1 MTTSGDIFMLSSSGG
16 AQRRSL
22 NQNRSYMKKFFPYP
36 GSWLSALLLSV
47 LMTGFVALIKHNDLL
62 LNFTTKWLDKPEVF
76 TIILIIIL
84 ILPIPALALFHHFF
98 LSRVI
103 PTIPGEKI
111 NHQGLFPGL
120 ISWWESLYSWL
131 VLILSTLSATLFCT
145 PLLPLFKLDYET
157 IVFAESQ
164 FSRNIQVIFAIV
176 WLLSATLFYQIEY
189 LFKLRLIYG
198 VPIISTLESSSDV
211 SRGDAQDDIGLTQIQ
226 TEQPAKKK
234 QNIFQVLLKHRSLPK
249 KVFTTILIFL
259 IALWLYLFAKLP
271 EARQPISANILW
283 KNLSPEMISKS
294 PNSLDDTYDLALK
307 KARRAAKLTKSAQ
320 SQDEWKIVVDKW
332 QEAIRLMESVP
343 SSNSNYSLA
352 QQKIVLYQIH
362 REFAQKNADG
372 GGLGR

>member
-1 MTTSGDIFMLSSSGG
+1 
-16 AQRRSL
+16 
-22 NQNRSYMKKFFPYP
+22 MKKFFPYP
-36 GSWLSALLLSV
+36 GSWLSALMLSV
-47 LMTGFVALIKHNDLL
+47 LMSGFFALIKQNNLL
-62 LNFTTKWLDKPEVF
+62 LNFATKWLDRPEVL
-76 TIILIIIL
+76 TTILIIIL
-84 ILPIPALALFHHFF
+84 ILPIPAIALFHHFF

-157 IVFAESQ
+157 IVSAESQ

-189 LFKLRLIYG
+189 LFKLRLVYG
-198 VPIISTLESSSDV
+198 DTLISTPESASNSPIESNV
-211 SRGDAQDDIGLTQIQ
+211 QDDIGLTQIQ

-234 QNIFQVLLKHRSLPK
+234 QNVFQVLSKHRSLPK
-249 KVFTTILIFL
+249 KIFTTIVIFL

-307 KARRAAKLTKSAQ
+307 KAQRAAKLTKSAQ

-332 QEAIRLMESVP
+332 LEAIKLMESVP
-343 SSNSNYSLA
+343 SSDSNYSLA

>member
-1 MTTSGDIFMLSSSGG
+1 
-16 AQRRSL
+16 
-22 NQNRSYMKKFFPYP
+22 MKKFFPYP
-36 GSWLSALLLSV
+36 GSWLSALMLSV
-47 LMTGFVALIKHNDLL
+47 LMTGFVALLKHNNLV
-62 LNFTTKWLDKPEVF
+62 LNFATKWLDKPEVST
-76 TIILIIIL
+76 TIIIIIL
-84 ILPIPALALFHHFF
+84 ILPIPLLALFHHFF
-98 LSRVI
+98 LSRII

-131 VLILSTLSATLFCT
+131 VLLLSTLSATLFCT
-145 PLLPLFKLDYET
+145 PLLPLFKVDYET
-157 IVFAESQ
+157 IISTESQ
-164 FSRNIQVIFAIV
+164 YSRNIQFIFAIV
-176 WLLSATLFYQIEY
+176 WLLSASLFYQIEY

-198 VPIISTLESSSDV
+198 DPIISNPVSASEVSIESNV
-211 SRGDAQDDIGLTQIQ
+211 QDEIGLTQIQ
-226 TEQPAKKK
+226 TEQVAKKK
-234 QNIFQVLLKHRSLPK
+234 QNVFQVLVKHKSLPK

-294 PNSLDDTYDLALK
+294 SNSLDDTYDLALK

-320 SQDEWKIVVDKW
+320 SQDEWNIVVDKW
-332 QEAIRLMESVP
+332 QEAIKLMESVP
-343 SSNSNYSLA
+343 SSDSNYSLA

-362 REFAQKNADG
+362 REFAQKNVDG

>member
-1 MTTSGDIFMLSSSGG
+1 
-16 AQRRSL
+16 
-22 NQNRSYMKKFFPYP
+22 MKKFFPYP
-36 GSWLSALLLSV
+36 GSWLSALMLSV
-47 LMTGFVALIKHNDLL
+47 LMTGFFALLKHNNLL
-62 LNFTTKWLDKPEVF
+62 LTFANKWLDRPEVL
-76 TIILIIIL
+76 TTILIIIL
-84 ILPIPALALFHHFF
+84 LLPVPAIALFHHFF
-98 LSRVI
+98 LSRVV
-103 PTIPGEKI
+103 PSIPGEKI

-131 VLILSTLSATLFCT
+131 VLVLSTLSATLFCT
-145 PLLPLFKLDYET
+145 PLLPLFKLDYVT
-157 IVFAESQ
+157 IISTENQS
-164 FSRNIQVIFAIV
+164 SRNIQVIFAIV
-176 WLLSATLFYQIEY
+176 WILSATLFYQIEQ

-198 VPIISTLESSSDV
+198 VPIISTPESSNNV
-211 SRGDAQDDIGLTQIQ
+211 SIKSEPQDDINLTQIQ

-234 QNIFQVLLKHRSLPK
+234 PNIFQVLFKHRSLPK
-249 KVFTTILIFL
+249 KIFTTILFFL

-271 EARQPISANILW
+271 EARQPISANQLW
-283 KNLSPEMISKS
+283 KNLSPELISKS

-332 QEAIRLMESVP
+332 QEAIKLMESVP
-343 SSNSNYSLA
+343 SSDSNYSLA